1 MCVCFQANAHTD
13 AHTSTHTL
21 LMAALGVYLFIYF
34 SLSALKV
41 YSLRSMS
48 VCLPGELL
56 ITDSASE
63 AFFFEAEL
71 YNLADSL

>member
-1 MCVCFQANAHTD
+1 MCVCFQANTPTD
-13 AHTSTHTL
+13 AHASTHTL
-21 LMAALGVYLFIYF
+21 LMEALGVYFF
-34 SLSALKV
+34 FLSALKV

-56 ITDSASE
+56 ITGSASE

>member
-1 MCVCFQANAHTD
+1 
-13 AHTSTHTL
+13 
-21 LMAALGVYLFIYF
+21 MAALGVYLFIYF